1 MTHDSIKY
9 TDETDKS
16 FGLAGMAISL
26 MVWDAE
32 TLLDHIDIDSG
43 PDSAMH
49 MAPEFYL
56 SPTVSAKA
64 MWTHNL
70 RRFEI
75 VSAMLVANVACRHLV
90 NRHVG
95 SLPADVDSALRRF
108 IIEEGESLCQLQ
120 EDESLRAY
128 SKAMNYCRRLFTHNA
143 VASMASQFSQLIL
156 ERRRLSSSEI
166 FQFLEPL
173 ARM

>member
-1 MTHDSIKY
+1 MNNDSIKY

-90 NRHVG
+90 NRPVSYTHLT
-95 SLPADVDSALRRF
+95 LPT
-108 IIEEGESLCQLQ
+108 I
-120 EDESLRAY
+120 
-128 SKAMNYCRRLFTHNA
+128 
-143 VASMASQFSQLIL
+143 
-156 ERRRLSSSEI
+156 
-166 FQFLEPL
+166 
-173 ARM
+173 

>member
-1 MTHDSIKY
+1 MTNDAIKY
-9 TDETDKS
+9 TDETDKI

-26 MVWDAE
+26 MVWDADA
-32 TLLDHIDIDSG
+32 LLGHVYVAAR
-43 PDSAMH
+43 PDYALH
-49 MAPEFYL
+49 LAPELDL
-56 SPTVSAKA
+56 SPPASFEA